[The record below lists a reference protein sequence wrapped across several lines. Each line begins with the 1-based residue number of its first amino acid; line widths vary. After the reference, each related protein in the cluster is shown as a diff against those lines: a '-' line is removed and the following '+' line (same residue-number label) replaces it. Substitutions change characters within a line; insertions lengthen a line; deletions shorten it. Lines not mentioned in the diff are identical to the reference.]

1 MRSGESFQNRKR
13 FSSATHKPRALDGSG
28 PFRKIPNEKGKEANA
43 KKCSLQLVGGLPPVG
58 PVDSVPFCDRNTGR
72 GDSMLNMH
80 YVGLDIHEKTIS
92 SCVRQADGTII
103 QEAS

>member
-1 MRSGESFQNRKR
+1 
-13 FSSATHKPRALDGSG
+13 
-28 PFRKIPNEKGKEANA
+28 
-43 KKCSLQLVGGLPPVG
+43 
-58 PVDSVPFCDRNTGR
+58 
-72 GDSMLNMH
+72 MLNMH